1 MHVDT
6 YMHIYGKYQKYNKI
20 LCQVFPDGEITG
32 YFYTFVRGKLLPV
45 FKILYKEFIL
55 KIKKNVTKFMGEG
68 RGRGNTGVEDSE
80 VHAIYI
86 SHRDISIV

>member
-1 MHVDT
+1 MHVYT
-6 YMHIYGKYQKYNKI
+6 YIHIYGKYQKYNKI

-55 KIKKNVTKFMGEG
+55 KIKKNVTKFVGEG
-68 RGRGNTGVEDSE
+68 RGGNIGVENSE
-80 VHAIYI
+80 VQTIYI
-86 SHRDISIV
+86 SHRGTFIV